1 MCFLWVTP
9 ARSTAVKK
17 HRHSFLALLFS
28 VVIFKHAELTAS
40 TSNHLQKSSLRNQ
53 WQKQETH
60 KTSWITTTTYKVSHF
75 FCLENDRHSCRLKC
89 LNPSL
94 PNAPQDHQQ
103 CWFMSVS
110 ECWSTGNAQVIKI
123 PGYMLQVTS
132 CQNWGLYHS
141 SIFSFKSTRGWAGIF
156 IFLHK
161 HNNLYILQLR
171 TEIFIRYSY
180 LCWSLL
186 NKELSQF
193 QCSSSI
199 FCRIMPKLLFTL
211 NLLPRASKLGVQAG
225 YLFFHTD
232 QHPVFSKLDP
242 FRAK

>member
-1 MCFLWVTP
+1 MQNSQHQP
-9 ARSTAVKK
+9 AIISKK
-17 HRHSFLALLFS
+17 VLSE
-28 VVIFKHAELTAS
+28 I
-40 TSNHLQKSSLRNQ
+40 
-53 WQKQETH
+53 
-60 KTSWITTTTYKVSHF
+60 
-75 FCLENDRHSCRLKC
+75 NDRSKRLIKPAESLPQHTRCLTSFAWKNDRYSCRLKC
-89 LNPSL
+89 LNASS
-94 PNAPQDHQQ
+94 PNAPLHDHQQ
-103 CWFMSVS
+103 CWLMSVS
-110 ECWSTGNAQVIKI
+110 ECWSSGNAQVIKI
-123 PGYMLQVTS
+123 PGYMLKVTS

-141 SIFSFKSTRGWAGIF
+141 SISSFKSTKGWAGMF
-156 IFLHK
+156 FFFLHK

-180 LCWSLL
+180 LCWSSL

-225 YLFFHTD
+225 YMFFHTG
-232 QHPVFSKLDP
+232 QHPVFSKLGP